1 MRHEVRVLID
11 ERQEFTFELVGVEP
25 MAPDVAR
32 QWLDEQF
39 TQLEC
44 EPLRAS
50 GKLLLA
56 DKVLVVAQAGGAEL
70 LADPT
75 WGQTCTGQAGDH
87 GGSGHHERVVLIRRP
102 ARRPR
107 AVICDENDHSPA
119 WDGHCLL
126 LIL

>member
-11 ERQEFTFELVGVEP
+11 ERQEFTFELAGVEP
-25 MAPDVAR
+25 MASDAAR
-32 QWLDEQF
+32 EWLDAQF
-39 TQLEC
+39 TELEC

-75 WGQTCTGQAGDH
+75 WGQTF
-87 GGSGHHERVVLIRRP
+87 
-102 ARRPR
+102 ARAASAALAK
-107 AVICDENDHSPA
+107 AVITVDLATMSVSYCSSGPR
-119 WDGHCLL
+119 GGFKP
-126 LIL
+126 

>member
-50 GKLLLA
+50 GK
-56 DKVLVVAQAGGAEL
+56 VLVVAQAGGAEL

-75 WGQTCTGQAGDH
+75 WGQTF
-87 GGSGHHERVVLIRRP
+87 
-102 ARRPR
+102 ARAASAALAKP
-107 AVICDENDHSPA
+107 VITVDLATMSVSY
-119 WDGHCLL
+119 
-126 LIL
+126 

>member
-44 EPLRAS
+44 VPLRAS
-50 GKLLLA
+50 G
-56 DKVLVVAQAGGAEL
+56 
-70 LADPT
+70 
-75 WGQTCTGQAGDH
+75 
-87 GGSGHHERVVLIRRP
+87 
-102 ARRPR
+102 
-107 AVICDENDHSPA
+107 
-119 WDGHCLL
+119 
-126 LIL
+126 

>member
-56 DKVLVVAQAGGAEL
+56 D
-70 LADPT
+70 PT
-75 WGQTCTGQAGDH
+75 WGQTF
-87 GGSGHHERVVLIRRP
+87 
-102 ARRPR
+102 ARAASAALAKP
-107 AVICDENDHSPA
+107 VITVDLATMSVSY
-119 WDGHCLL
+119 
-126 LIL
+126 

>member
-50 GKLLLA
+50 GKVLTA
-56 DKVLVVAQAGGAEL
+56 DKVLTVASAAGAPL
-70 LADPT
+70 LSDPVWSLDFARAT
-75 WGQTCTGQAGDH
+75 SAALAKAIV
-87 GGSGHHERVVLIRRP
+87 RVDVP
-102 ARRPR
+102 AM
-107 AVICDENDHSPA
+107 AISY
-119 WDGHCLL
+119 
-126 LIL
+126 

>member
-75 WGQTCTGQAGDH
+75 WGQTFARAAGVALMQDPTW
-87 GGSGHHERVVLIRRP
+87 SRDFARAASAALAKPIVRVDVP
-102 ARRPR
+102 GM
-107 AVICDENDHSPA
+107 AVTF
-119 WDGHCLL
+119 
-126 LIL
+126 

>member
-11 ERQEFTFELVGVEP
+11 ERQDFTFELVGVEP

-75 WGQTCTGQAGDH
+75 WGQTF
-87 GGSGHHERVVLIRRP
+87 
-102 ARRPR
+102 ARAASAALAKP
-107 AVICDENDHSPA
+107 VITVDLATMSVSY
-119 WDGHCLL
+119 
-126 LIL
+126 

>member
-39 TQLEC
+39 TANDC
-44 EPLRAS
+44 
-50 GKLLLA
+50 

-75 WGQTCTGQAGDH
+75 WGQTF
-87 GGSGHHERVVLIRRP
+87 
-102 ARRPR
+102 ARAASAALAKP
-107 AVICDENDHSPA
+107 VITVDLATMSVSY
-119 WDGHCLL
+119 
-126 LIL
+126 